1 MDDGEA
7 HADLSPS
14 EVPEFDSGDVMAK
27 LESTRLIPGRG
38 HHDDDSH
45 AASYP
50 YTPKN
55 SFVDNHFDVSYQKYV
70 FNQRD
75 TEAITEKLRQEH
87 FFPEESDEWRWD
99 FFTLRETFFLIIRL
113 YLVASHNNR
122 RWHLYPL
129 LPSRSSRLVLFL
141 DDHVIIR
148 MYSLC
153 KSIEQKY
160 KYKTLLTPQSL
171 IVFDQTQYVCGNE

>member
-1 MDDGEA
+1 LLKGILQKESKLGCGQPKPIKIPTIVEGSSGSSSTPNSGLYTPSNSFVDDGEA

-87 FFPEESDEWRWD
+87 FFPEESDE
-99 FFTLRETFFLIIRL
+99 
-113 YLVASHNNR
+113 
-122 RWHLYPL
+122 
-129 LPSRSSRLVLFL
+129 
-141 DDHVIIR
+141 
-148 MYSLC
+148 
-153 KSIEQKY
+153 
-160 KYKTLLTPQSL
+160 
-171 IVFDQTQYVCGNE
+171 